1 MFASKPVAAID
12 DGLVA
17 ALSAAALPAD
27 DVGDPGRSF
36 FRIERNGQLLGY
48 GGFELYG
55 QDALLR
61 SIVVPAANR
70 GQGHGRAI
78 AEAMLRE
85 IGNAGGRQVYLLTT
99 TASGFFEHLG
109 FVRIDRAEAPASI
122 LTTRQ
127 AASICASADLLAK
140 AI

>member
-1 MFASKPVAAID
+1 MLSSRPIRADNPALAKALTEARLPTD
-12 DGLVA
+12 DLGEA
-17 ALSAAALPAD
+17 
-27 DVGDPGRSF
+27 GRSF
-36 FRIERNGQLLGY
+36 FRIELSGQLLGY

-55 QDALLR
+55 RDALLR

-70 GQGHGRAI
+70 GQGHGRAV

-85 IGNAGGRQVYLLTT
+85 IRNAGGRQVYLLTT

-109 FVRIDRAEAPASI
+109 FVRIDRADAPASI